1 MVWELKL
8 KSGFLNIDYYCNS
21 FLVFPFLVVASASR
35 LTILGRPRRAVLRAT
50 TTTMTDLKEEIRKA
64 IAFSKTPEG
73 IELSRQNFLNVPKK
87 KPKYR
92 HSDETKVKMSLN
104 SGRRRAVWVGEVRYA
119 SISEAA
125 EAEGIS
131 YANFQ
136 MRLSRGR
143 EGYRYA

>member
-1 MVWELKL
+1 
-8 KSGFLNIDYYCNS
+8 
-21 FLVFPFLVVASASR
+21 
-35 LTILGRPRRAVLRAT
+35 
-50 TTTMTDLKEEIRKA
+50 MTDLKEEIRKA
-64 IAFSKTPEG
+64 LAFSRTPEG
-73 IELSRQNFLNVPKK
+73 IELSRQHFLNVPKK

-92 HSDETKVKMSLN
+92 HSDETKVKMSIN
-104 SGRRRAVWVGEVRYA
+104 SGRRRAVFVGEVRYA

>member
-1 MVWELKL
+1 
-8 KSGFLNIDYYCNS
+8 
-21 FLVFPFLVVASASR
+21 
-35 LTILGRPRRAVLRAT
+35 
-50 TTTMTDLKEEIRKA
+50 MTDLKEEMRKA

-73 IELSRQNFLNVPKK
+73 MEIARQHSLKTRTK
-87 KPKYR
+87 IRAKYR

-104 SGRRRAVWVGEVRYA
+104 SGRRRAVFVGEVRYS

-125 EAEGIS
+125 KAEGIS

-136 MRLSRGR
+136 MRLNRGR

>member
-1 MVWELKL
+1 M
-8 KSGFLNIDYYCNS
+8 F
-21 FLVFPFLVVASASR
+21 
-35 LTILGRPRRAVLRAT
+35 
-50 TTTMTDLKEEIRKA
+50 DLKEEMRKA
-64 IAFSKTPEG
+64 REFSKTPEG
-73 IELSRQNFLNVPKK
+73 MELARQHALKTAPKRRA
-87 KPKYR
+87 KYR

-104 SGRRRAVWVGEVRYA
+104 SGRRRAVFVGEVRYE

-136 MRLSRGR
+136 MRLNRGR